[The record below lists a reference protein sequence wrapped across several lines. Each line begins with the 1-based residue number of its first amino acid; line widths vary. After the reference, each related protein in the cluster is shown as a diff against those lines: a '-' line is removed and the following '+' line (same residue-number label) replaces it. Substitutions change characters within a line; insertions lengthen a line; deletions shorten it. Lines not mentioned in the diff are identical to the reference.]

1 MKKKEDISKLD
12 KKAWQEYT
20 NNPDDIFDKD
30 LNNNKIFKNKRLKYD
45 LHGYTL
51 LEANNKIEEL
61 IIKCY
66 KEKYSEILLITG
78 KGIHS
83 NSDEDVFVSKNLS
96 KLRFSIPEFIQSN
109 SSLQNKINSIKT
121 AELKDGGEGA
131 LIIKIRKL

>member
-66 KEKYSEILLITG
+66 KEKYSEIL
-78 KGIHS
+78 
-83 NSDEDVFVSKNLS
+83 
-96 KLRFSIPEFIQSN
+96 
-109 SSLQNKINSIKT
+109 
-121 AELKDGGEGA
+121 
-131 LIIKIRKL
+131 